1 MLEEYIRVYAKNAG
15 FPEDFLPEICDAS
28 IDGGIYS
35 INFAGIFV
43 SLIPCTFED
52 KSYVKAVIAVKEIK
66 DEDLCEVF
74 NLQRK
79 LKFLSLPV
87 RPVLYIESKEK
98 ILSILVFL
106 PLDDL
111 KETAFLN
118 FMDALESLALFT
130 ANGKAVYQNYRDLDL
145 KKNHAKLLNF
155 LSAAGVNYYDLRA
168 NFMRLPTSEGS
179 TLVGLDAALNNA
191 VAKGYCDWKD
201 IKVIGIRHGEKMY
214 ETLLT
219 NEECANA
226 IDMGNFYRVPCD
238 KRGLNYDKY
247 FTKGNTE
254 RNKLSEFNSN
264 NTQLLTVE
272 ETKEKIA
279 SLAYIQEELAKDGLK

>member
-1 MLEEYIRVYAKNAG
+1 MLEEYIKVYAKNAG

-28 IDGGIYS
+28 KDGGIYS

-79 LKFLSLPV
+79 IKFLRLPV
-87 RPVLYIESKEK
+87 RPELYIESKEK

-179 TLVGLDAALNNA
+179 TLVGLDAASCQITLKNLVKEHVSFNEALETLALNNEFCGKHVVSLNSSGSLFISTVISINDEKPEA
-191 VAKGYCDWKD
+191 FKDSVAKQ
-201 IKVIGIRHGEKMY
+201 
-214 ETLLT
+214 L
-219 NEECANA
+219 
-226 IDMGNFYRVPCD
+226 
-238 KRGLNYDKY
+238 
-247 FTKGNTE
+247 
-254 RNKLSEFNSN
+254 KLSYELEKVLSEDFSEVKEQ
-264 NTQLLTVE
+264 TTYSSDDLLHNFQNFLG
-272 ETKEKIA
+272 A
-279 SLAYIQEELAKDGLK
+279 